1 MILKLLLNTQM
12 VWLIFT
18 KKNEGYNS
26 NMNRQILIIFD
37 DMMLISLVKKSLN
50 PIVTESYIKDRKSN
64 IFLVLITQPYF
75 AVPKNIRLRST
86 HYFFMKILKKQQP

>member
-37 DMMLISLVKKSLN
+37 DMMLISLVKKAL
-50 PIVTESYIKDRKSN
+50 
-64 IFLVLITQPYF
+64 TQ
-75 AVPKNIRLRST
+75 
-86 HYFFMKILKKQQP
+86 